1 MDEHMKEILAK
12 NMTDN
17 LPTLR
22 TKLGVSQEKIAEM
35 VGVSRSTIACIEN
48 HKRPM
53 PWNLFLSLLMI
64 FTKNK
69 ETDRLLNVMEIYT
82 DELND
87 YVKNRVGEGEACPEN
102 AQTAFR

>member
-1 MDEHMKEILAK
+1 MEEHIKEVLLK

-22 TKLGVSQEKIAEM
+22 TKLGISQERIAQM
-35 VGVSRSTIACIEN
+35 VGVSRSTITSIEN

-53 PWNLFLSLLMI
+53 PWSLFLSLLMI
-64 FTKNK
+64 FTSNE
-69 ETDRLLNVMEIYT
+69 ETKKLLIPMEILT

-87 YVKNRVGEGEACPEN
+87 LVTNRA
-102 AQTAFR
+102 

>member
-1 MDEHMKEILAK
+1 MEDRIKEVLLK

-22 TKLGVSQEKIAEM
+22 TKLDISQEKIAKM
-35 VGVSRSTIACIEN
+35 VGVSRSTITSIEN

-53 PWNLFLSLLMI
+53 TWSLFLSLMMI
-64 FTKNK
+64 FMSNEETKK
-69 ETDRLLNVMEIYT
+69 LLVPLEIYT

-87 YVKNRVGEGEACPEN
+87 FMKNRI
-102 AQTAFR
+102 